1 MSISLWETEED
12 VCNVVSGTTF
22 LVPGS
27 VRFLVILTPQVTG
40 TCRRRRYSAGHPRRS
55 ENDRTV
61 GPASPEL
68 KKPSSSIKM
77 SLPLPAA

>member
-27 VRFLVILTPQVTG
+27 VRFLVILRPQVTG
-40 TCRRRRYSAGHPRRS
+40 TVTTPVASAGHPSRS
-55 ENDRTV
+55 END
-61 GPASPEL
+61 
-68 KKPSSSIKM
+68 KPWTSVSRVEETLLIN
-77 SLPLPAA
+77 